1 MDSSRALSLRASKL
15 NNAAASF
22 RLRQGS
28 ADEALALVK
37 RAVQLFAQ
45 QGPSAQ
51 PTITQDGAS
60 WTDRDMYVFA
70 FAFAFDIE
78 GTYRVIGGN
87 AAKVGSN
94 LRNLRNVRG
103 VNAAKLMTGAFE
115 RAGRGGGWVDD
126 EIIDPQ
132 TGTVDLKTSCVHL
145 VARGLLVGCG
155 VHEQRDDAKVP
166 AAAHPTG
173 RTPTST
179 GRIPD
184 AFAQP
189 AT

>member
-1 MDSSRALSLRASKL
+1 MILRASKL

-22 RLRQGS
+22 RLRQSS
-28 ADEALALVK
+28 ADEALALVQ
-37 RAVQLFAQ
+37 RAMQLFAQ
-45 QGPSAQ
+45 QGPSAL
-51 PTITQDGAS
+51 PTITQDGAI
-60 WTDRDMYVFA
+60 WTDRDMYVFV
-70 FAFAFDIE
+70 FAFAFDTE
-78 GTYRVIGGN
+78 STYRVIGGN
-87 AAKVGSN
+87 AAEVGSN
-94 LRNLRNVRG
+94 LRNLRNLRKVRG
-103 VNAAKLMTGAFE
+103 VNAAKLMAGAFE
-115 RAGRGGGWVDD
+115 RAGRSGGWVDD

-184 AFAQP
+184 ASAQP